1 MKATDMI
8 GFGRTGRWALG
19 AALVLSAGAAL
30 AAGRLELE
38 NTVFQEIEVQTDDGR
53 TEIRQVPATRV
64 VPGTEVIYGIDYG
77 NVGDGPVEN
86 VAITNPIP
94 DELVFVDGDGA
105 VPVTAVS
112 VDDGA
117 QYGDLAELTVAGPDG
132 EPRPA
137 QPSDVTHLRWVLPA
151 LPAGGEGAV
160 SFRARVR

>member
-1 MKATDMI
+1 MKANDMI
-8 GFGRTGRWALG
+8 GIVRTTRWALG
-19 AALVLSAGAAL
+19 AAVLLCAGTAL
-30 AAGRLELE
+30 AAGRLELK
-38 NTVFQEIEVQTDDGR
+38 NTVFQEIEVATEDGR

-64 VPGTEVIYGIDYG
+64 IPGTEVIYVIDYG

-94 DELVFVDGDGA
+94 DELAYVGEDGA
-105 VPVTAVS
+105 IPVTTVS

-117 QYGDLAELTVAGPDG
+117 QYGELAELTVPGPDG
-132 EPRPA
+132 ELRPA

-151 LPAGGEGAV
+151 LPAGGDGAV